1 MSFPGR
7 GRTAK
12 ATEPMGIKMRSFSQ
26 FKNTEITKDCNPPP
40 ARTDSTKIPKVNFR
54 YESVPSPKHFSKEA
68 LNETR

>member
-1 MSFPGR
+1 
-7 GRTAK
+7 
-12 ATEPMGIKMRSFSQ
+12 MRSFSQ
-26 FKNTEITKDCNPPP
+26 FKNTEIAKDCNPPP